1 VIVTSKRVLPWVT
14 KMKGRT
20 GRKWYIVGENTR
32 NLFLELVPDVREEDV
47 VGGKEAIRAQELAKL
62 IVADTPQR
70 CLFLC
75 GDKRRPTIVEE
86 LMKKN
91 IPVRELVCY
100 KTITRDAKE
109 VVKEIEK
116 LPELLPKAFVFFSPS
131 GLDALQDKLSILT
144 KNNMFVAI
152 GQTTAKRMKE
162 YGISPN
168 AIAPTPNA
176 EGVAQALLNIHTH
189 YCN

>member
-1 VIVTSKRVLPWVT
+1 
-14 KMKGRT
+14 
-20 GRKWYIVGENTR
+20 
-32 NLFLELVPDVREEDV
+32 
-47 VGGKEAIRAQELAKL
+47 
-62 IVADTPQR
+62 
-70 CLFLC
+70 
-75 GDKRRPTIVEE
+75 
-86 LMKKN
+86 MKKN